1 MKRAMRLLAR
11 LYPSSWRKRY
21 GSEFDALLEDSKPS
35 AHDALDIFCGALK
48 MQMTTWGSGRVT
60 LASTLAGI
68 LVAVAVA
75 LFLALP
81 AHYLSQAVLIVSPAD
96 ESVPAD
102 ESARRLVDRIEQNL
116 YGRDYLASVIH
127 EHNLYWRERL
137 RMPLDDVV
145 ENTRR
150 DISLVPVPSPGNRN
164 AFTVVVQF
172 DYPDPRVAQR
182 VNEELTS
189 RFIEGGLNSQL
200 TSNWTFRVSVAPSLP
215 LRPVT
220 PNRARLMALC
230 LLAGLFAGLTLAI
243 VLRSRRTVS
252 VG

>member
-1 MKRAMRLLAR
+1 MKRAMRLLSR

-21 GSEFDALLEDSKPS
+21 GAEFDALLEDSMPS
-35 AHDALDIFCGALK
+35 VHDTFDVLCGALK
-48 MQMTTWGSGRVT
+48 MQMTTWGSGKVT

-102 ESARRLVDRIEQNL
+102 QSAPRLVDRMQQKL

-145 ENTRR
+145 ENMRR
-150 DISLVPVPSPGNRN
+150 DISVVPVASPGNRN
-164 AFTVVVQF
+164 AYTVVVQF
-172 DYPDPRVAQR
+172 DYSDPRVAQR

-200 TSNWTFRVSVAPSLP
+200 VSNWTFRVPVAPSLP
-215 LRPVT
+215 LRPVP
-220 PNRARLMALC
+220 PNRVRLMALC
-230 LLAGLFAGLTLAI
+230 LLTGLFAGLTFAI
-243 VLRSRRTVS
+243 VLRSRRTMP

>member
-1 MKRAMRLLAR
+1 MKRALRFLSR
-11 LYPSSWRKRY
+11 LYPSSWRNRY
-21 GSEFDALLEDSKPS
+21 GAEFDSLLEDSKPS
-35 AHDALDIFCGALK
+35 AHDTFDVLCGALK
-48 MQMTTWGSGRVT
+48 MQMTTWNFGRVT
-60 LASTLAGI
+60 LASTVAGI
-68 LVAVAVA
+68 LVAVA
-75 LFLALP
+75 LSLASP
-81 AHYLSQAVLIVSPAD
+81 AHYLSQAVLTFTPAD

-102 ESARRLVDRIEQNL
+102 ESARRLVDRMKQNI

-145 ENTRR
+145 ENMRR
-150 DISLVPVPSPGNRN
+150 DISVAPVPSPGNRN
-164 AFTVVVQF
+164 AYTVVVQF
-172 DYPDPRVAQR
+172 DYSDPRVAQR
-182 VNEELTS
+182 VNEELTL
-189 RFIEGGLNSQL
+189 RFIESGLNSQL
-200 TSNWTFRVSVAPSLP
+200 TSNWTFRVPVAPSLP

>member
-1 MKRAMRLLAR
+1 MKRALRFLSR

-35 AHDALDIFCGALK
+35 AHDAFDVFCGALK
-48 MQMTTWGSGRVT
+48 MQMTTWSFRRVT
-60 LASTLAGI
+60 LASTVAGT
-68 LVAVAVA
+68 LVAVA
-75 LFLALP
+75 LSLASS
-81 AHYLSQAVLIVSPAD
+81 AHYLSQAVLTFTPAD

-102 ESARRLVDRIEQNL
+102 ESARRLVDRMERNI
-116 YGRDYLASVIH
+116 YGRNYLASLIH

-145 ENTRR
+145 ENMRR
-150 DISLVPVPSPGNRN
+150 DISLVPVQSPGNRN

-172 DYPDPRVAQR
+172 DYSDPRVAQR

-200 TSNWTFRVSVAPSLP
+200 TSNWTFRVPVAPSLP
-215 LRPVT
+215 LRPVP
-220 PNRARLMALC
+220 PNRVRLMVLC
-230 LLAGLFAGLTLAI
+230 LLTALFAGLTLAI
-243 VLRSRRTVS
+243 VLRSRRTISVS
-252 VG
+252 

>member
-1 MKRAMRLLAR
+1 MKRAMRLMAR

-35 AHDALDIFCGALK
+35 AHDAFDVLYGALK
-48 MQMTTWGSGRVT
+48 MQMTTWSFGRVT
-60 LASTLAGI
+60 LASSVAGI
-68 LVAVAVA
+68 LVAVA
-75 LFLALP
+75 LSIALP

-102 ESARRLVDRIEQNL
+102 QSAPRLVDRMQRKL

-145 ENTRR
+145 ENMRR
-150 DISLVPVPSPGNRN
+150 DISVVPVASPGNRN
-164 AFTVVVQF
+164 AYSVVVQF
-172 DYPDPRVAQR
+172 DYSDPRVAQR

-200 TSNWTFRVSVAPSLP
+200 TSNWTFRVPVAPSLP